1 MNYIHK
7 LESDVEDLK
16 NQVEAHKEVDRE
28 LRSYLALDKFK
39 NDTTVQTSDIYHHLN
54 EYHFYYHLR
63 VDISNAEQR
72 VKRNAIN
79 EVPIVKLRGFNE
91 RENSDLPSK
100 TEWLKQ
106 YEDRE

>member
-39 NDTTVQTSDIYHHLN
+39 NDTTVQTSDIYHRLDN
-54 EYHFYYHLR
+54 YEYYYNLR

-91 RENSDLPSK
+91 RENSNLPSK